1 MALQGQKPSK
11 SLCHMIDHDTVFV
24 FLGFLLLFLL
34 LFCLFVVVVVVLL
47 LLFCF
52 CCCCFC
58 CLWGVKSFVK
68 RLTLLTKCNLENV
81 TITVSRHCRYY
92 SAT

>member
-47 LLFCF
+47 LLLFLFLLSLGGQIFCEK
-52 CCCCFC
+52 
-58 CLWGVKSFVK
+58 VNPVD
-68 RLTLLTKCNLENV
+68 
-81 TITVSRHCRYY
+81 
-92 SAT
+92 